1 MPTVVL
7 SFNVAKVRL
16 DLKNVDDSIGALRTF
31 LSNVD
36 SRKKRVEKINTAKKI
51 YIFFLH
57 YLCLQKQRALSYFLP
72 FNLHSNGRTGR
83 Q

>member
-1 MPTVVL
+1 MRTVVL
-7 SFNVAKVRL
+7 SFNVAKVTL
-16 DLKNVDDSIGALRTF
+16 DLKNVDDGIGALRTF

-36 SRKKRVEKINTAKKI
+36 SRKERVKKKQTPLKI
-51 YIFFLH
+51 YFLH